1 MEAPIHS
8 PELTVESRNSTSS
21 ESGTPL
27 KAPPTPMLVR
37 PIEHADVAVREF
49 DRETIAQWTQHAA
62 TLIRYREYGAAQ
74 NLLRHALSKDSHCI
88 RAISLMAIV
97 LEKTD
102 HPEEAVKCRRALI
115 RIEPSADNQLDLAAL
130 YYGLE
135 NDEAALATYQDAL
148 ATHAVPEMRLFEV
161 YKNIGNILV
170 RQGDFDGAE
179 DFYNR
184 AFTIEPKSDSLLV
197 NFGTLEINR
206 DDLEAAGARFR
217 AAIEIN
223 AQSDRAWV
231 GLALVHRAKGDFELS
246 WANLERA
253 LDLNASNRTAMKL
266 IVEWAVRDGRVQAAA
281 ARLEHYLAK
290 DGEDAEMAFAL
301 AKCQTLLGR
310 FNDALF
316 ECERVVALDPEQ
328 AEALRLRRIL
338 AERIVAEASAC
349 A

>member
-1 MEAPIHS
+1 MEAPIQS
-8 PELTVESRNSTSS
+8 PEFSLDPRIVYPSKEAAASTSAHAS
-21 ESGTPL
+21 
-27 KAPPTPMLVR
+27 ALVR
-37 PIEHADVAVREF
+37 PIEQAQMAVREF
-49 DRETIAQWTQHAA
+49 DRETIEQWTQHAA

-74 NLLRHALSKDSHCI
+74 NLLRHALTRDSHCI

-97 LEKTD
+97 MEKTG
-102 HPEEAVKCRRALI
+102 HPEEAVKCRRALV
-115 RIEPSADNQLDLAAL
+115 RIEPSADHQLDLAAL

-148 ATHAVPEMRLFEV
+148 ATHAVPEARLFEV
-161 YKNIGNILV
+161 YKNMGNILV
-170 RQGDFDGAE
+170 RRADFDGAE

-206 DDLEAAGARFR
+206 DDLEAAGSRFR
-217 AAIEIN
+217 SAIEIN
-223 AQSDRAWV
+223 EACDRAWV

-281 ARLEHYLAK
+281 ARLEKYLAG
-290 DGEDAEMAFAL
+290 DGEDAEMAFSL

-310 FNDALF
+310 FHDALF

-328 AEALRLRRIL
+328 EEAVRLRRIL
-338 AERIVAEASAC
+338 AERIVAETGAGA
-349 A
+349 